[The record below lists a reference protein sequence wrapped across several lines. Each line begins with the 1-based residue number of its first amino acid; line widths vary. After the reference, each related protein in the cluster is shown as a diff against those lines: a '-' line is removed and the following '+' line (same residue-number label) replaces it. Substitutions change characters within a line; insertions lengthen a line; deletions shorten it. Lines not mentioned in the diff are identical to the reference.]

1 MNKLFYLLLEETQL
15 SIRNNFAIMA
25 GRTTRWG
32 LHTFLKGGSSYPGM
46 LSQKLDPTVLEAL
59 SKDYEVVIVTGT
71 NGKTLTTA
79 LTFQILKQ
87 KYPDIITNSTGANM
101 LQGIVSTFLEHH
113 SYKKSSKKKVAI
125 LEVDEASLVYVT
137 KYIKPKAI
145 VFTNVF
151 RDQMDRYGEIYTT
164 YQLML
169 DGAALAPEAL
179 IVSNGDAPIFNSK
192 ETINERIYFGF
203 DHLPDGETQAHYNTD
218 GVLCPYCHTILNY
231 NFISYSNLGKYY
243 CPNCGF
249 KRPELTYRMTDILKM
264 DHQSSRFVIDD
275 ETFEIT
281 IGGQYNI
288 YNALAA
294 YSIGRIFDVSAD
306 QIRAGFQSS
315 KRVFGRQ
322 EVIQIEDKE
331 ITVNLVKNP
340 VGLNQV
346 LDMIGRDPEPFSLVS
361 ILNANAADG
370 TDISWIWDADY
381 ESISEMTIKQV
392 TASGER
398 VDDIKTRLE
407 VAGVSPENLQV
418 IPAITDLIN
427 SFKQAPTKKIHV
439 LATYTAILQLRKELA
454 NQNYIEGGM

>member
-1 MNKLFYLLLEETQL
+1 MEETQL
-15 SIRNNFAIMA
+15 SIRNTFAIMV
-25 GRTTRWG
+25 GKSTRWG
-32 LHTFLKGGSSYPGM
+32 LHTFLNGGSSYPGM
-46 LSQKLDPTVLEAL
+46 LTQKLDPSVLGAL

-79 LTFQILKQ
+79 LTFQVLKQ
-87 KYPDIITNSTGANM
+87 KYPDIITNPTGANM
-101 LQGIVSTFLEHH
+101 LQGIISTFLEHH
-113 SYKKSSKKKVAI
+113 SFKKSSKKKVAI
-125 LEVDEASLVYVT
+125 LEVDEASLVHVT
-137 KYIKPKAI
+137 KYVKPKAI

-169 DGAALAPEAL
+169 DGAALAPAAL

-192 ETINERIYFGF
+192 ETVNKRVYFGF

-218 GVLCPYCHTILNY
+218 GVLCPHCHNILHY
-231 NFISYSNLGKYY
+231 KFISYSNLGKYY
-243 CPNCGF
+243 CLECGF

-264 DHQSSRFVIDD
+264 DHQSSRFVIDG

-306 QIRAGFQSS
+306 QIRTGFQSS

-322 EVIQIEDKE
+322 EVIQIDDKE

-346 LDMIGRDPEPFSLVS
+346 LDMIARDPEPFSLVS

-381 ESISEMTIKQV
+381 ESISDMDIKQV
-392 TASGER
+392 TVSGER
-398 VDDIKTRLE
+398 VNDIKTRLE
-407 VAGVSPENLQV
+407 VAGILPEDLQV
-418 IPAITDLIN
+418 IPEINDLIQ
-427 SFKQAPTKKIHV
+427 SFKEAPTKKIHV
-439 LATYTAILQLRKELA
+439 LATYTAVLQLRKELA
-454 NQNYIEGGM
+454 NQHYIKGGM